1 MKLQIASDLHLH
13 GCTDTEER
21 YGPLRYSDSDVL
33 ILAGDIDRVNKVS
46 DRFADWPCQVLY
58 VRGNHDSYFTA
69 YEKAI
74 SVAARKSTGG
84 NFAFLERAIVSFPH
98 VRVLGCCLWSDFGLF
113 GRVDDALLLTS
124 YFSADYRCVRRSD
137 GALLR
142 PEDVRREHLLSVQ
155 WLSRVLAMPF
165 SGKTVVVTHHAPSP
179 RSLDPRYGRSST
191 DAGFASDLTPLMR
204 AVTLWVHGHTHFSCD
219 YKVKTCRIVCNP
231 AGKRSHPNPDFN
243 PSLVLDV

>member
-13 GCTDTEER
+13 GCTDIEER

-74 SVAARKSTGG
+74 SVAARNSTGR
-84 NFAFLERAIVSFPH
+84 NFVFLERSIVSFPH

-113 GRVDDALLLTS
+113 GRVDDALLLAS
-124 YFSADYRCVRRSD
+124 YFSADYRCLRRSD
-137 GALLR
+137 GALLL

-155 WLSRVLAMPF
+155 WLSRVLATPF
-165 SGKTVVVTHHAPSP
+165 SGKTVVVTHHAPHL
-179 RSLDPRYGRSST
+179 RSLDPRHGRSRT

-219 YKVKTCRIVCNP
+219 YKVETCRIVCNP
-231 AGKRSHPNPDFN
+231 AGNRPHPNPHFN

>member
-13 GCTDTEER
+13 GCTDEEER

-33 ILAGDIDRVNKVS
+33 ILAGDIDRVNEVS

-69 YEKAI
+69 YEWAI
-74 SVAARKSTGG
+74 HVAARK
-84 NFAFLERAIVSFPH
+84 NIDEKFEFLERAVTLFPD
-98 VRVLGCCLWSDFGLF
+98 VRILGCCLWTDFELF
-113 GRVDDALLLTS
+113 GHLDDALLLAS
-124 YFSADYRCVRRSD
+124 YFSADYRCLRRSD

-155 WLSRVLAMPF
+155 WLSTTLAAPF
-165 SGKTVVVTHHAPSP
+165 AGKTVVVTHHAPHL
-179 RSLDPRYGRSST
+179 RSLDPRYGRNRT
-191 DAGFASDLTPLMR
+191 DAGFASDLAPLMK

-219 YKVKTCRIVCNP
+219 YKVGCCRVVCNP
-231 AGKRSHPNPDFN
+231 AGNRAHPNPDFN
-243 PSLVLDV
+243 PSLVVEV